1 MTDEFDLL
9 AKRIRENPDRAIPFS
24 DLASDLAVPE
34 LKIARDIKDLVKNDG
49 FFELGNHRVMFSGNS
64 DLVAFEIFKTAATHI
79 SFDEYIQYQ
88 DQPHLLMRLSRDRE
102 MAYKS
107 NPEKMLQDAI
117 TEKSAKGES
126 R

>member
-1 MTDEFDLL
+1 MTDEFDIL
-9 AKRIRENPDRAIPFS
+9 ARRIKENPDRAIPFS
-24 DLASDLAVPE
+24 DLANDLAVPE
-34 LKIARDIKDLVKNDG
+34 MNIARDIKDLVKHDG
-49 FFELGNHRVMFSGNS
+49 FFDLGNHRVMFSGNS
-64 DLVAFEIFKTAATHI
+64 DLVAFEIFKTAANHI

-117 TEKSAKGES
+117 KEKNAKGE
-126 R
+126 

>member
-9 AKRIRENPDRAIPFS
+9 AKRIRDNPDQAISFS
-24 DLASDLAVPE
+24 DLASDLALPE
-34 LKIARDIKDLVKNDG
+34 LKIARDIKDLVKHDG
-49 FFELGNHRVMFSGNS
+49 FFDLGNHRVMFTGNS
-64 DLVAFEIFKTAATHI
+64 DLVAFEIFKTAAAHI

-117 TEKSAKGES
+117 KEKSAKGES

>member
-9 AKRIRENPDRAIPFS
+9 ARRIRENPDRAISFS
-24 DLASDLAVPE
+24 DLATELSLPE
-34 LKIARDIKDLVKNDG
+34 LKIARDIKDLVKHDD
-49 FFELGNHRVMFSGNS
+49 FFDLGNHRVMFSGNS
-64 DLVAFEIFKTAATHI
+64 DLVAFEIFKTAAAHI

-117 TEKSAKGES
+117 KEKSAKGES